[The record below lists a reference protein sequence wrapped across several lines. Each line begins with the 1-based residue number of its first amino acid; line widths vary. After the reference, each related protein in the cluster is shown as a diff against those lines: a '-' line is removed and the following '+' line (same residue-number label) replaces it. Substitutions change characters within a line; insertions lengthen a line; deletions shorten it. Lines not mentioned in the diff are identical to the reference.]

1 MSLQTYQKEFFDF
14 VIATQALRFGQ
25 FVLKSGRISP
35 YFFNTGLFSTGER
48 IARLGQY
55 YAAAI
60 VASKQPFDML
70 FGPAY
75 KGIPLVVATSIALAE
90 KHGRDVPFAF
100 NRKEVKDHGEG
111 GIIVGSALAGRVLIL
126 DDVISSGLS
135 IGESIQ
141 TITSAGAEPAGVVIA
156 MDRQEKGR
164 TDRSAVQDV
173 VQQHGVP
180 VTAVANV
187 TQLSLYL
194 ESSPEH
200 AQTVAQMKEYRRQY
214 GCE

>member
-1 MSLQTYQKEFFDF
+1 MSLQSYQKDFFDF
-14 VIATQALRFGQ
+14 VITTQALRFGQ

-48 IARLGQY
+48 VARLGQY

-60 VASKQPFDML
+60 VASNQPFDML

-111 GIIVGSALAGRVLIL
+111 GVIVGSALAGRVLIL

-141 TITSAGAEPAGVVIA
+141 LIAGAGADPAGVVIA

-164 TDRSAVQDV
+164 NERSAVQDV
-173 VQQHGVP
+173 VQQHGIP
-180 VTAVANV
+180 VNAVANV
-187 TQLSLYL
+187 TQLTSYL
-194 ESSPEH
+194 EANPAH
-200 AQTVAQMKEYRRQY
+200 TQTVAQIKEYRREY

>member
-1 MSLQTYQKEFFDF
+1 MSLQSYQKEFFDF

-48 IARLGQY
+48 VARLGQY

-111 GIIVGSALAGRVLIL
+111 GVIVGSALAGRVLIL

-141 TITSAGAEPAGVVIA
+141 LITGAGAEPAGVVIA

-164 TDRSAVQDV
+164 NERSAVQDV
-173 VQQHGVP
+173 MQQHGIP

-187 TQLSLYL
+187 TQLTSYL
-194 ESSPEH
+194 EGSPAY
-200 AQTVAQMKEYRRQY
+200 AQTVAQIKEYRREY